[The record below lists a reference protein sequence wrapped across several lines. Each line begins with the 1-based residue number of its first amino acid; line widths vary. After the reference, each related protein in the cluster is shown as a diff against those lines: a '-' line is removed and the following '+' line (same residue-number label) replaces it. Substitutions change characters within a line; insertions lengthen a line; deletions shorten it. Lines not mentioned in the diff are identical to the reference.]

1 MPLSDPEDSP
11 STAIVFCDA
20 SSRPYYSFSG
30 EWTMGMDWVL
40 EELVIAAERK
50 PVIQKILQSLDRQPG
65 KIRISA
71 SSDNCSCPCLTE

>member
-65 KIRISA
+65 KNPDFRLIGQLFLSMP
-71 SSDNCSCPCLTE
+71 D

>member
-50 PVIQKILQSLDRQPG
+50 PGFPPHRTIVPVD
-65 KIRISA
+65 A
-71 SSDNCSCPCLTE
+71 